1 MSHQHD
7 RLPQAFTQI
16 EEQAVHLLLVAGI
29 EVARRFVGQQHGG
42 RIHQRPGNGDPLLL
56 AARQLAGLMIAALGQ
71 PHERQQLSGT
81 PLHFGFRTPSDQ
93 ARDTDILESRKFG
106 QQVVELE
113 NESDLL
119 VTEPRQS
126 PITER

>member
-1 MSHQHD
+1 M
-7 RLPQAFTQI
+7 
-16 EEQAVHLLLVAGI
+16 HLLLVAGI

-42 RIHQRPGNGDPLLL
+42 RVHQRPGNSDPLLL
-56 AARQLAGLMIAALGQ
+56 AARQLAGLMIAAFGQ

-93 ARDTDILESRKFG
+93 AGDTDILESRKFG

>member
-1 MSHQHD
+1 MCIS
-7 RLPQAFTQI
+7 RSFFGSPGAMRGKRFSVSLVGWMLYVPYIFTTSK
-16 EEQAVHLLLVAGI
+16 
-29 EVARRFVGQQHGG
+29 
-42 RIHQRPGNGDPLLL
+42 
-56 AARQLAGLMIAALGQ
+56 
-71 PHERQQLSGT
+71 QLSGT

-93 ARDTDILESRKFG
+93 AGDTDILESRKFG